1 MDLLERLAQDTG
13 CVYLSDLHK
22 QDIQVKLLT
31 ALITVVADEYPL
43 KEWNDALVYVAGLRE
58 PCSGCE
64 QAYQALVAYAERI
77 QGS

>member
-1 MDLLERLAQDTG
+1 MNLLERLARETG

-22 QDIQVKLLT
+22 QDVQAKLLA
-31 ALITVVADEYPL
+31 ALSKVAADSYPL
-43 KEWNDALVYVAGLRE
+43 DEWNEALVYVAGLRE
-58 PCSGCE
+58 PYPGCE